1 MFLKEMQIVF
11 NSGRAF
17 PFCSSWKFRLCVSRK
32 YVPFRLGAIPIAA
45 HWDALA
51 SASEVTL

>member
-1 MFLKEMQIVF
+1 MFLKEMQVIF
-11 NSGRAF
+11 NSGKAF
-17 PFCSSWKFRLCVSRK
+17 QLRSSWKFRLRVSRK
-32 YVPFRLGAIPIAA
+32 YVPFHLDAIPIAA